1 MTHNFDEVIDRRHT
15 DSVKWDSIQETYNDE
30 DLLAMWVADMDFKA
44 PPEVLNAL
52 SKRIE
57 HGVIGYNYHPQ
68 SLYSSIINWVKN
80 RYGWEIKKEWI
91 IFTPG
96 VVAGF
101 NFGLKA
107 LTKESED
114 VIIQPPVYP
123 PFTNVVDN
131 IGRNFIKNP
140 LVEED
145 GKYSMDFDGLE
156 TLLESSK
163 LLLFCSPHNPVG
175 RVWTK
180 EELDR
185 LKELIVENDAYIVSD
200 EIHCDLAYK
209 DKRHIMVASLSKEIE
224 QRSITLIAPSKTFN
238 LAGLFTSVA
247 IIPNDEIRD
256 KVQKLM
262 DDASINHINLFGL
275 LALETAYSKGEQ
287 WLDDLLDYVESNADL
302 VVDYI
307 ESNIKDIKVNKPDG
321 TFLMWLDCRK
331 LELDHEDLH
340 NLLIKEGKV
349 LLNDGYTFGQEG
361 DGYLRLNIGCPKE
374 TLEEGLRRI
383 KKAVDSLSK

>member
-262 DDASINHINLFGL
+262 DDTSINHINLFGL